1 MFNVK
6 FSKVTK
12 GLLVSSVVATGLIG
26 MATNASAHGYVS
38 SPPSRAYQSQLDAQ
52 SLSWDAG
59 LAAFG
64 NVISQPQGLEAPKGY
79 PTLGPLDGS
88 IASANGV
95 LDGGNIGSNKLDIQN
110 SSQWTKQEIKTG
122 INSFTWTYT
131 ATHPSTKWHY
141 YMTKKGWDVNA
152 PLNRDEMELIGT
164 IQHDGSQAENN
175 PTHKVDV
182 PTDRSGYNVILAV
195 WDVADT
201 PNAFYQVI
209 DVNVSDNGTTPT
221 EPSESVTP
229 DAPTELI
236 AKTITTSSV
245 ELAWTAPTNTE
256 IETYNVYRDG
266 EKVKSMSTTSFTDT
280 DLKANTDY
288 SFTIEAVSFDGE
300 TSDMSAALDVKTKEV
315 PVVDNEKPTAPSGVH
330 SMGTTANSVSLMWNK
345 SSHSVGVDSYSVYR
359 DGVKIATVSGTM
371 YNDTSLNASTTYT
384 YTVKSTS
391 LGGNVSDASTAFTI
405 TTADSIVTEGE
416 FWQLGTFTAPTEYI
430 AGEIVTH
437 LGEKYKTLNTHLN
450 YGDSNWA
457 PGIALSL
464 FEKI

>member
-1 MFNVK
+1 MK
-6 FSKVTK
+6 KVTT
-12 GLLVSSVVATGLIG
+12 GLLVTSVVAAGLIG
-26 MATNASAHGYVS
+26 MANNASAHGFVS
-38 SPPSRAYQSQLDAQ
+38 SPHSRAYQAQIDAQ
-52 SLSWDAG
+52 LLGWDAG
-59 LAAFG
+59 IAAFG

-110 SSQWTKQEIKTG
+110 ASKWTKQEITTG
-122 INSFTWTYT
+122 INEFTWTYT

-141 YMTKKGWDVNA
+141 YMTKQGWDVNA

-182 PTDRSGYNVILAV
+182 PENRSGYNVILAV

-209 DVNVSDNGTTPT
+209 DVNVNDEGTTPT

-229 DAPTELI
+229 DAPTKLT
-236 AKTITTSSV
+236 AKAITTSSI
-245 ELAWTAPTNTE
+245 ELAWTAPTNTD

-266 EKVKSMSTTSFTDT
+266 EKVKTMSTASFTDS
-280 DLKANTDY
+280 DLVANTAYNY
-288 SFTIEAVSFDGE
+288 SIEAVTFDGK
-300 TSDMSAALDVKTKEV
+300 TSAMSASLEVKTKEI
-315 PVVDNEKPTAPSGVH
+315 PVVDNEKPTAPSSVH
-330 SMGTTANSVSLMWNK
+330 SMGTTANSVSLMWTK
-345 SSHSVGVDSYSVYR
+345 SAHSVGVDTYTVYR
-359 DGVKIATVSGTM
+359 DGIQIATVAGTM
-371 YNDTSLNASTTYT
+371 YNDRALNASTTYT
-384 YTVKSTS
+384 YTIKATS
-391 LGGNVSDASTAFTI
+391 LGGNVSDASTAFTV
-405 TTADSIVTEGE
+405 TTADAVVSEGKVWALGSFTE
-416 FWQLGTFTAPTEYI
+416 PTEYL
-430 AGEIVTH
+430 AGETVTH
-437 LGEKYKTLNTHLN
+437 LGKSYKTLNTHLN